1 MTFTHNSKMLSLRQ
15 TQISL
20 QLPQLNVNIKDNYN
34 EENITN
40 INFKHGTQNSLK
52 RKDTYA

>member
-40 INFKHGTQNSLK
+40 INFKHGT
-52 RKDTYA
+52 